1 MAYPWAPAPP
11 LPPRHAQALAEALA
25 LLDRCPDL
33 TGVLLAGSVVGGS
46 AGPTSD
52 LDLLC
57 VTSGDVRQR
66 RHLVASTR
74 VLVEMFLNPPRQIRS
89 YLADERRR
97 NRPST
102 ATMLA
107 TGRVLLDREPEVLT
121 CLRREAETLLAKG
134 PDPLA
139 GPSRDRALYIVRDAF
154 EDAVDAEAAGGAGA
168 LLPLAHC
175 AAEALSLH
183 YTLRR
188 RWQPKTKNLAADL
201 AGWDAEAA
209 RLLAAFA
216 TRPDLG
222 ALRALVAHVLE
233 ADGGLPIRSFDGP
246 VLPVAP

>member
-66 RHLVASTR
+66 RHLVASTG

-188 RWQPKTKNLAADL
+188 RWQPKTKNLAAGL